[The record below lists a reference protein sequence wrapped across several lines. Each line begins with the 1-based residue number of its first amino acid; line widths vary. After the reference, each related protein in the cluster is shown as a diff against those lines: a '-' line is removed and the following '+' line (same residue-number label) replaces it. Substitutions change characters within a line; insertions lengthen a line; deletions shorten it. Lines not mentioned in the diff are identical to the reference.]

1 MFYFLMLFLAPMV
14 LAEETTY
21 ASAGCT
27 IISTDAHQELQC
39 KNLNLQGRLYLTDVP
54 IDIGKLNL
62 AQNNLTSLD
71 PRTITPLI
79 RAIRGTVDLSDNP
92 YFFLFFFPDLSDAF
106 WSIFLFFSF
115 FIFLFSFF
123 LSSYAPSHSSFQFF
137 PWEQLKTFVPCTAT
151 TSSLD

>member
-92 YFFLFFFPDLSDAF
+92 YFFLFFFLISVTLSGRF
-106 WSIFLFFSF
+106 FFFFLFLFFC
-115 FIFLFSFF
+115 FLFFCHLMRHLIHRFNSFHEN
-123 LSSYAPSHSSFQFF
+123 S
-137 PWEQLKTFVPCTAT
+137 
-151 TSSLD
+151 

>member
-106 WSIFLFFSF
+106 WSIFLFFFFFYFFVFFFFVILCAISF
-115 FIFLFSFF
+115 IVSI
-123 LSSYAPSHSSFQFF
+123 LSMRTA
-137 PWEQLKTFVPCTAT
+137 KNICTLYRNDVV
-151 TSSLD
+151 S

>member
-39 KNLNLQGRLYLTDVP
+39 KNLNLQEGRLYLTDVP

-92 YFFLFFFPDLSDAF
+92 YFFLFFFLISVTLSGRF
-106 WSIFLFFSF
+106 FFFFLFLFFC
-115 FIFLFSFF
+115 FLFFCHLMRHLIHRFNSFHEN
-123 LSSYAPSHSSFQFF
+123 S
-137 PWEQLKTFVPCTAT
+137 
-151 TSSLD
+151 